1 MKRLLLIPFL
11 FLASCYNVGYRVE
24 TERFESLTGDFQSE
38 KVKIYSNNRYD
49 ISISKVTSGLS
60 YYSIDIDYRG
70 SNWLFIDGLV
80 MIKADDLLMKKI
92 DENPSRVVVYK
103 GVHESISVIVE
114 KEELATMANAK
125 DLRIQFFAD
134 PITIS
139 EEGRNNISRFILDMI
154 R

>member
-1 MKRLLLIPFL
+1 
-11 FLASCYNVGYRVE
+11 
-24 TERFESLTGDFQSE
+24 
-38 KVKIYSNNRYD
+38 
-49 ISISKVTSGLS
+49 
-60 YYSIDIDYRG
+60 
-70 SNWLFIDGLV
+70 

-92 DENPSRVVVYK
+92 DENPSRIVVYK